1 MYSVRFHIFLDLLL
15 YFIRLI
21 IFIFSFV
28 ISRLLFTFI
37 PETENTPR
45 LFLSRVSSWTK
56 SAVLWP
62 RIQSLR
68 AAQVAQ
74 VSDSV
79 PEKTACSP
87 ECNGERRQPQIPYMT
102 PQTWGTARRRK
113 ERETTVSVFNICL
126 SSNFLKRRVMSEGNI
141 GSPSIAVHSYLK
153 GTQDR
158 EQNLRGWIS
167 EVK

>member
-1 MYSVRFHIFLDLLL
+1 MYSVGFHIFLDLLL

-28 ISRLLFTFI
+28 IS
-37 PETENTPR
+37 PQ